1 MTPVGTAA
9 GVVLVFVSGSSL
21 FGTLPATAHGPIHEQ
36 VAALTTQ
43 IQQDSHNAV
52 LYLKRGELRSYDG
65 DWDAALADYEHAAQL
80 DPALAAVDLAR
91 GKPFLQAGRYSQAKM
106 ALDGFLTNHPDHA
119 EALATRARVLV
130 KLGQGSAAA
139 KDYSRAIMVAEKLG
153 RPNPEYYLE
162 RARAL
167 AAEEGVPVDE
177 ALRGLDEGLR
187 RLGPLTTLQL
197 FAIDFELANNRYEA
211 ALARLETITAQSP
224 RKEPW
229 LARRGEILEQAG
241 RAAQARLA
249 YEQALA
255 AIESL
260 PARHRTTE
268 ATAKLEAQIRAALA
282 RGNALVEAD
291 R

>member
-1 MTPVGTAA
+1 M
-9 GVVLVFVSGSSL
+9 
-21 FGTLPATAHGPIHEQ
+21 
-36 VAALTTQ
+36 
-43 IQQDSHNAV
+43 
-52 LYLKRGELRSYDG
+52 
-65 DWDAALADYEHAAQL
+65 
-80 DPALAAVDLAR
+80 
-91 GKPFLQAGRYSQAKM
+91 
-106 ALDGFLTNHPDHA
+106 
-119 EALATRARVLV
+119 
-130 KLGQGSAAA
+130 
-139 KDYSRAIMVAEKLG
+139 
-153 RPNPEYYLE
+153 
-162 RARAL
+162 